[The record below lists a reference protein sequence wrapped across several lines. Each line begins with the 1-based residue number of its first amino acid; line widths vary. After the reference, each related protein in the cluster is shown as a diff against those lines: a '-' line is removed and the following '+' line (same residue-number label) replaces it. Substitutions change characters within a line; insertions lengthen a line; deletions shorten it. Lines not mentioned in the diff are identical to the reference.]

1 MRHSPLNAALYE
13 LEILVN
19 FFSNNFKVFWWT
31 VIVLVLGVYFWH
43 RFPDLVLG
51 KAVTADML
59 VFVVWI
65 AVCLVPFFNQ
75 FEFLGLKLKAQIE
88 EAKQELQG
96 QINTLRNEVS
106 NSNSVDV
113 KPSFWV
119 GTGSTPASDEKLAE
133 MEQKIDKVVKATEA
147 GFGYEAKSTKS
158 TAIDPDIMYLFETRY
173 QIEAGLRNLARLS
186 ELNIERRPF
195 PLTKII
201 YHLVENELL
210 PSELGGVAREVYSIC
225 SPAVHGD
232 IHKVSQNQIE
242 FVKKVSP
249 ELIAVINSAVQ
260 KFV

>member
-1 MRHSPLNAALYE
+1 M
-13 LEILVN
+13 N
-19 FFSNNFKVFWWT
+19 FFSNNFKVFWWA

-75 FEFLGLKLKAQIE
+75 FEFFGLKIKAQIE

-96 QINTLRNEVS
+96 QINILRNEVS

-210 PSELGGVAREVYSIC
+210 PSELGCSSGSLFNLFSSSAWGHTQGVSK
-225 SPAVHGD
+225 S
-232 IHKVSQNQIE
+232 N
-242 FVKKVSP
+242 
-249 ELIAVINSAVQ
+249 
-260 KFV
+260 